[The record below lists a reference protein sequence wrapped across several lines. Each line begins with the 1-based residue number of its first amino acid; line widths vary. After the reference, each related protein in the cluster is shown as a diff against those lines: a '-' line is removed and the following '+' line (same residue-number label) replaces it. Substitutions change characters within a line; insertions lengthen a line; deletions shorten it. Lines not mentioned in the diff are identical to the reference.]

1 MRAKPALCKVVVKR
15 SDGTL
20 KQVPKVPQFIVTV
33 LSGIRK
39 HIPCFFSYFLDEKQF
54 VTKAP
59 DHPLDGLNFT
69 SVGTFTSSSPVFLS
83 NARR

>member
-33 LSGIRK
+33 LAGIRK
-39 HIPCFFSYFLDEKQF
+39 HIPGFFSYFLDE
-54 VTKAP
+54 T
-59 DHPLDGLNFT
+59 
-69 SVGTFTSSSPVFLS
+69 
-83 NARR
+83 